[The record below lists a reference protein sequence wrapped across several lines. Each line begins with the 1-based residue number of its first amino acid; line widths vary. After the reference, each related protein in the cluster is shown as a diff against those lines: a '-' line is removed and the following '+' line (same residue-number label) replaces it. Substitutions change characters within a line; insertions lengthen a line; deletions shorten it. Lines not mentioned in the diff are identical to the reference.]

1 MKASTVETG
10 LACVKLS
17 LLYFISTLSTNLVSA
32 CENNPPFLESL
43 RESSFLT
50 GVGTPL
56 KCMIIPWIG
65 VGGPPP
71 RMLARHHQDDLH
83 F

>member
-56 KCMIIPWIG
+56 KCIDHTLDR
-65 VGGPPP
+65 GGGSPTQDAGSSPPG
-71 RMLARHHQDDLH
+71 
-83 F
+83 